1 LQMVKKIRRQRKT
14 LLVMGEGDC
23 EAAFLQHLRNI
34 YCSDNEGV
42 NVTIRNAQGGGPT
55 SIVAQVIR
63 HTRLGS
69 YDKKIALLDTDLV
82 WSDDLKKTAK
92 ECDILMVGS
101 SPCLEGL
108 LLGVLKKPTPITSR
122 ECKKLLQSHTKTDMT
137 EWRHYESHFSRDI
150 FEEARNFLGELDK
163 LLRHF
168 EGK

>member
-1 LQMVKKIRRQRKT
+1 MVKKVRRQRKT

-23 EAAFLQHLRNI
+23 EAAFLQYLRNI

-42 NVTIRNAQGGGPT
+42 AVTIRNAQGGGPV
-55 SIVAQVIR
+55 SIVTQVIR
-63 HTRLGS
+63 HTRLAS

-92 ECDILMVGS
+92 DCGILMVGS
-101 SPCLEGL
+101 KPCLEGL
-108 LLGVLKKPTPITSR
+108 LLGVLKKPAPPISK
-122 ECKKLLQSHTKTDMT
+122 ECKKLLQSHTKADMT
-137 EWRHYESHFSRDI
+137 EWRHYESHFSKDA
-150 FEEARNFLGELDK
+150 FEEARNLLSELDK